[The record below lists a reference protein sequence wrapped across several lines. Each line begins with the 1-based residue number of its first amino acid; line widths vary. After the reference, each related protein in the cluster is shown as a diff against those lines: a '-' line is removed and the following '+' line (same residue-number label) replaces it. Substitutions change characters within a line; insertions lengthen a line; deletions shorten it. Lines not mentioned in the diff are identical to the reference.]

1 VKAIY
6 TDGTQSRWSNTQRV
20 TLLAGSGHMLG
31 DVNHDGEVSIEDVSL
46 LIDYLMTDDAAGV
59 CLTCAD
65 INGDG
70 EVSIGDV
77 SALIDKLLTL

>member
-1 VKAIY
+1 
-6 TDGTQSRWSNTQRV
+6 
-20 TLLAGSGHMLG
+20 
-31 DVNHDGEVSIEDVSL
+31 VSIEDVSL
-46 LIDYLMTDDAAGV
+46 LIDYLMTDDEAGV